1 MNEDDQAAEGSRQS
15 ALAGPS
21 PSASVSDA
29 ESQARARAFALQAA
43 VSLWS
48 DKCEN
53 IALLDLRGLSP
64 VTDFFVI
71 ATGTSS
77 RQMRASGEHLKDVA
91 ESASMSLHRHNLR
104 ENDADWVLLDFVDVV
119 VHIFDER
126 ARLFYDLEMLWGDA
140 ERITWRNEVDLPDR
154 PGGA

>member
-1 MNEDDQAAEGSRQS
+1 MNDDDQTTEAQRQN

-21 PSASVSDA
+21 LGASASDPEA
-29 ESQARARAFALQAA
+29 QQRARDFALKAA

-91 ESASMSLHRHNLR
+91 AETSMSLHRHNLR

-140 ERITWRNEVDLPDR
+140 KRVTWRNEVELPDR
-154 PGGA
+154 PGDA